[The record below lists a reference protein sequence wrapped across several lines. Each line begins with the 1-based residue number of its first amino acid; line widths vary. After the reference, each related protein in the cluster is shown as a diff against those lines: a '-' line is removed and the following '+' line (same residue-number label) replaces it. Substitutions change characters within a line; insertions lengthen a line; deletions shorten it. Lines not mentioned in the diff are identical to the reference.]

1 MVDTFIIRKKIIFL
15 IKGEYKDKI
24 MKIFIWVVSIILG
37 ALLITLIKP
46 GAMLSTIIAVIAT
59 TIPAIITKNISI
71 IVE

>member
-15 IKGEYKDKI
+15 IKGEYKDKM

-46 GAMLSTIIAVIAT
+46 GAILSTIIAVIAT
-59 TIPAIITKNISI
+59 TIPAIITKNISNK
-71 IVE
+71 